1 MFHHIE
7 NLLIE
12 TEKRCKQKE
21 QRYIPVKYLFT
32 MTQIHQINDIDVHR
46 ITSGQVITDLTTAVK
61 ELVDNSIDANASQI
75 EIIFK
80 DYGLESIECSDNG
93 DGIDP
98 SNYEFLALKH
108 YTSKI
113 AKFQDVAK
121 VQTLGF
127 RGEALSSLCG
137 IAKLSVTTTTSPPK
151 ADKLEY
157 DMVGHI
163 TSKTTTSRNKGT
175 TVLVSQLFHNLPVR
189 QKEFSKTFKRQFT
202 KCLTVI
208 QGYAIINA
216 AIKFS
221 VWNITPKGKKNLIL
235 STMRNSSMRKNIS
248 SVFGAG
254 GMRGLEEVDLVLDL
268 NPFKNRMLGKY
279 TDDPDFLDLDYK
291 IRVKGYISQN
301 SFGCGRNSKDRQ
313 FIYVNKRP
321 VEYSTLLKCCNE
333 VYKTFNNVQF
343 PAVFLNLELPMSLID
358 VNVTPD
364 KRVILLHNERAVIDI
379 FKTTLSDYYNRQ
391 ELALPK
397 RMCSQSEQQA
407 QKRLKT
413 EVVDDRS
420 TTHESDNENYH
431 SSRSESNQSN
441 HAHFNSTC
449 EGTTGVIDKSN
460 GTELTSVMDGNYTN
474 VTDVIGSECEVSV
487 DSSVV
492 LDEGNSS
499 TPTKKLPSIK
509 TDSQNL
515 SDLNLNNFSN
525 PEFQNI
531 TSPDKARSLE
541 KVVEEP
547 VFFDID
553 GEKFQEKA
561 VLSQADGLVFVDN
574 ECHEHTNDCCHQERR
589 GSTDTEQ
596 DDEADSIY
604 AEIEPVEINVRTPLK
619 NSRKSISKDNY
630 RSLSDG
636 LTHRKFEDEIL
647 EYNLSTKNFK
657 EISKNG
663 KQMSSII
670 SKRKSEAQENIIKNK
685 DELEDFEQG
694 EKYLTLTVSKN
705 DFKKMEVVG
714 QFNLGFIIVT
724 RKVDSKYD
732 LFIVDQHASDEK
744 YNFETLQ
751 AVTVFKSQKLIIP
764 QPVELSVIDELV
776 VLDNLPVFE
785 KNGFK
790 LKIDEEEEFG
800 SRVRLLSLPTSK
812 QTLFDL
818 GDFNELIHLIK
829 EDGGLRRDN
838 IRCSKIRS
846 MFAMRACKSSIMIG
860 KPLNKKTMTRVV
872 HNLSELDKP
881 WNCPHGRPTMRHLM
895 ELRDWSSFSKDYE
908 I

>member
-1 MFHHIE
+1 
-7 NLLIE
+7 
-12 TEKRCKQKE
+12 
-21 QRYIPVKYLFT
+21 
-32 MTQIHQINDIDVHR
+32 MTQINQINDADVHR

-75 EIIFK
+75 EITFK

-113 AKFQDVAK
+113 SEFQDVAK

-127 RGEALSSLCG
+127 RGEALSSLCA
-137 IAKLSVTTTTSPPK
+137 IAKLSVITTTLPPR

-163 TSKTTTSRNKGT
+163 ASKTTMSRNKGT
-175 TVLVSQLFHNLPVR
+175 TVLISRLFHNLPVR
-189 QKEFSKTFKRQFT
+189 QKEFTRTFKRQFA
-202 KCLTVI
+202 KCLTVL

-216 AIKFS
+216 GIKFS
-221 VWNITPKGKKNLIL
+221 VLNVTSKGKKSVML
-235 STMRNSSMRKNIS
+235 STMRDSSIRKNIS
-248 SVFGAG
+248 SVFGVN
-254 GMRGLEEVDLVLDL
+254 GMRGLEEVNLVLDL
-268 NPFKNRMLGKY
+268 NPFKKKMLRKY
-279 TDDPDFLDLDYK
+279 SDDPDFLNLDYS
-291 IRVKGYISQN
+291 IQVKGYISQN

-321 VEYSTLLKCCNE
+321 VEYPTFLKCCNE

-343 PAVFLNLELPMSLID
+343 PVVFLNLELPASLID

-364 KRVILLHNERAVIDI
+364 KRIILIHNEQVLIDV
-379 FKTTLSDYYNRQ
+379 FKANLTEYYNGQ

-397 RMCSQSEQQA
+397 RVYSRPEQQVP
-407 QKRLKT
+407 KRHEIEFVTQTDDDANATDESSNHNYDGART
-413 EVVDDRS
+413 E
-420 TTHESDNENYH
+420 HNQYKHACSDNTVE
-431 SSRSESNQSN
+431 
-441 HAHFNSTC
+441 
-449 EGTTGVIDKSN
+449 V
-460 GTELTSVMDGNYTN
+460 TEIAASKGEDTHLTSLMDHNYATL
-474 VTDVIGSECEVSV
+474 TDDLGSECEVLGEVSEPF
-487 DSSVV
+487 
-492 LDEGNSS
+492 DENNSS
-499 TPTKKLPSIK
+499 TPTKNPSSAK
-509 TDSQNL
+509 AGFDNVSAM
-515 SDLNLNNFSN
+515 NLNSFSN
-525 PEFQNI
+525 PGFQNV
-531 TSPDKARSLE
+531 TNANKTRHSEKA
-541 KVVEEP
+541 VEEP
-547 VFFDID
+547 VYFNID

-561 VLSQADGLVFVDN
+561 ILSQEEGLVFVDDKG
-574 ECHEHTNDCCHQERR
+574 HQHSDKCCHHDRR
-589 GSTDTEQ
+589 DSVGTEH
-596 DDEADSIY
+596 DDELDSAY
-604 AEIEPVEINVRTPLK
+604 AEIEPVQINIRTPLK
-619 NSRKSISKDNY
+619 DFHRSVSKENY

-636 LTHRKFEDEIL
+636 LSHRKLEDEIL
-647 EYNLSTKNFK
+647 EFNLSTEGIEEMIKD
-657 EISKNG
+657 G
-663 KQMSSII
+663 KRVLSII
-670 SKRKSEAQENIIKNK
+670 DKRKSHSHRKIIKDRQDVEN
-685 DELEDFEQG
+685 FEQG
-694 EKYLTLTVSKN
+694 EKYLTLTVSKD

-724 RKVDSKYD
+724 RKIEDKYD

-751 AVTVFKSQKLIIP
+751 AVTVFKSQNLIMP
-764 QPVELSVIDELV
+764 QPVELGVIDELV

-790 LKIDEEEEFG
+790 LKIDEGEEFG
-800 SRVRLLSLPTSK
+800 SRIKLLSLPTSK

-818 GDFNELIHLIK
+818 DDFNELIHLVK

-846 MFAMRACKSSIMIG
+846 MFAMRACRSSIMIG

-872 HNLSELDKP
+872 HNLSGLDKP

-895 ELRDWSSFSKDYE
+895 ELRDWDSFSKDYR

>member
-1 MFHHIE
+1 
-7 NLLIE
+7 
-12 TEKRCKQKE
+12 
-21 QRYIPVKYLFT
+21 
-32 MTQIHQINDIDVHR
+32 MTQINQISDIDVHR

-61 ELVDNSIDANASQI
+61 ELIDNSIDANASQI
-75 EIIFK
+75 EITFK

-113 AKFQDVAK
+113 SKFQDVAK

-137 IAKLSVTTTTSPPK
+137 IAKLNVISTTSPPR

-157 DMVGHI
+157 DMLGHI
-163 TSKTTTSRNKGT
+163 ASKTTTSRNKGT
-175 TVLVSQLFHNLPVR
+175 TILVSQLFHNLPVR
-189 QKEFSKTFKRQFT
+189 QKEFSKTFKRQFA

-208 QGYAIINA
+208 QGYAVINA

-221 VWNITPKGKKNLIL
+221 VWNVTSKGKKNLIL
-235 STMRNSSMRKNIS
+235 STMRNSSMRKNICS
-248 SVFGAG
+248 IFGAS

-268 NPFKNRMLGKY
+268 NPFKKRMLRKY
-279 TDDPDFLDLDYK
+279 TDDPDFLGLDYR

-313 FIYVNKRP
+313 FVYVNKRP
-321 VEYSTLLKCCNE
+321 VEFSTLLKCCNE

-343 PAVFLNLELPMSLID
+343 PVVFLNLELPTNLID

-364 KRVILLHNERAVIDI
+364 KRMILLHNEQAVIDV
-379 FKTTLSDYYNRQ
+379 FKTNLTDYFNGQ

-397 RMCSQSEQQA
+397 RMCSQLEQQA
-407 QKRLKT
+407 PKRPKT
-413 EVVDDRS
+413 EAADNKS
-420 TTHESDNENYH
+420 IAHESSSENCH
-431 SSRSESNQSN
+431 DARSESNQSN
-441 HAHFNSTC
+441 HARFSSVC
-449 EGTTGVIDKSN
+449 EETMGATDKSKD
-460 GTELTSVMDGNYTN
+460 TELTSVMDGNYAIS
-474 VTDVIGSECEVSV
+474 TDAIGSECEVSV
-487 DSSVV
+487 DSSLS

-499 TPTKKLPSIK
+499 TPTKKPLSIK
-509 TDSQNL
+509 ADSQNV
-515 SDLNLNNFSN
+515 SALNLGSFSN
-525 PEFQNI
+525 PEFQNM
-531 TSPDKARSLE
+531 TSSDKARSLE

-547 VFFDID
+547 VYFDID
-553 GEKFQEKA
+553 GEQFQEKA
-561 VLSQADGLVFVDN
+561 VLSQTDGLVFVDD
-574 ECHEHTNDCCHQERR
+574 ECLQHSGCHHKKR
-589 GSTDTEQ
+589 GSADAEQ
-596 DDEADSIY
+596 DDEVDSVY

-619 NSRKSISKDNY
+619 NSHRSISKDNY

-647 EYNLSTKNFK
+647 EYNLSTKGFD
-657 EISKNG
+657 EMIKNG
-663 KQMSSII
+663 KQISGKQMSRII
-670 SKRKSEAQENIIKNK
+670 SKRKSQAQENIIKNK
-685 DELEDFEQG
+685 EELEDLQRG
-694 EKYLTLTVSKN
+694 EKYLTLTVSKD
-705 DFKKMEVVG
+705 DFRKMEVVG

-724 RKVDSKYD
+724 RKIGNKYD

-751 AVTVFKSQKLIIP
+751 AVTVFKSQKLITP

-800 SRVRLLSLPTSK
+800 SRVKLLSLPTSK

-818 GDFNELIHLIK
+818 DDFNELIHLIK

-846 MFAMRACKSSIMIG
+846 MFAMRACRSSIMIG

-895 ELRDWSSFSKDYE
+895 ELRDWNSFSKDYE
-908 I
+908 V

>member
-1 MFHHIE
+1 
-7 NLLIE
+7 
-12 TEKRCKQKE
+12 
-21 QRYIPVKYLFT
+21 
-32 MTQIHQINDIDVHR
+32 MTQINQISDVDIHR

-61 ELVDNSIDANASQI
+61 ELIDNSIDANASQI
-75 EIIFK
+75 EITFK

-113 AKFQDVAK
+113 SKFQDVAK

-137 IAKLSVTTTTSPPK
+137 IAKLSVISTTSPPR

-157 DMVGHI
+157 DMLGHI
-163 TSKTTTSRNKGT
+163 ASKTTTSRNKGT
-175 TVLVSQLFHNLPVR
+175 TILVSQLFHNLPVR
-189 QKEFSKTFKRQFT
+189 QKEFSKNFKRQFA

-208 QGYAIINA
+208 QGYAVINA
-216 AIKFS
+216 VIKFS
-221 VWNITPKGKKNLIL
+221 VWNVTSKGKKNLIL

-248 SVFGAG
+248 SIFGAS

-268 NPFKNRMLGKY
+268 NPFKKRMLRKY
-279 TDDPDFLDLDYK
+279 TDDPDFLRLDYK

-321 VEYSTLLKCCNE
+321 VEFSTLLKCCNE

-343 PAVFLNLELPMSLID
+343 PVVFLNLELPTILID

-364 KRVILLHNERAVIDI
+364 KRMILLHNEQVVIDV
-379 FKTTLSDYYNRQ
+379 FKTNLTEYYNGQ

-397 RMCSQSEQQA
+397 RMCSQLEQQA
-407 QKRLKT
+407 PKRPKT
-413 EVVDDRS
+413 EVADNKS
-420 TTHESDNENYH
+420 IAHESNSENCH
-431 SSRSESNQSN
+431 DARSESNRSN
-441 HAHFNSTC
+441 HARFSSIC
-449 EGTTGVIDKSN
+449 EETMCATDKSKD
-460 GTELTSVMDGNYTN
+460 TELTSVMDGNYATP
-474 VTDVIGSECEVSV
+474 TDAIGSECEVSV
-487 DSSVV
+487 DSSLS

-499 TPTKKLPSIK
+499 TPTKKPLSIK
-509 TDSQNL
+509 ADSQNV
-515 SDLNLNNFSN
+515 SDLNLGSFSN
-525 PEFQNI
+525 PEFQNM

-541 KVVEEP
+541 KVVEGP
-547 VFFDID
+547 VYFDID
-553 GEKFQEKA
+553 GKKFQEKA
-561 VLSQADGLVFVDN
+561 VLSQTDGLVFVDD
-574 ECHEHTNDCCHQERR
+574 EYPQHSGCHHEKR
-589 GSTDTEQ
+589 GSADTEQ
-596 DDEADSIY
+596 DDEIDSVY

-619 NSRKSISKDNY
+619 NSHRSISKDNY

-647 EYNLSTKNFK
+647 EYNLSTKGFG
-657 EISKNG
+657 EVIKNG
-663 KQMSSII
+663 KQTSVKQMSSII
-670 SKRKSEAQENIIKNK
+670 SKRRSQVQENIIKNK
-685 DELEDFEQG
+685 EELEDLQRG
-694 EKYLTLTVSKN
+694 EKYLTLTVSKD
-705 DFKKMEVVG
+705 DFRKMEVVG

-724 RKVDSKYD
+724 RKIGNKYD

-751 AVTVFKSQKLIIP
+751 AGTVFKSQQLITP

-800 SRVRLLSLPTSK
+800 SRVKLLSLPTSK

-818 GDFNELIHLIK
+818 DDFNELIHLIK

-846 MFAMRACKSSIMIG
+846 MFAMRACRSSIMIG

-895 ELRDWSSFSKDYE
+895 ELRDWNSFSKDYE
-908 I
+908 V